1 MKNYIKFEIGEG
13 AQNNTRPPS
22 LPILFNNS
30 FFNNEI

>member
-22 LPILFNNS
+22 LPIFHNS
-30 FFNNEI
+30 FFHNEIK